1 MDNWQHPGLAG
12 TVVTRPRPSRA
23 SDVIAADT
31 GQAIVLLD
39 LRAGR
44 VRALPGTARTRWRGR
59 HPDAVLVPVRP
70 AAPGWGTSETAAAVA
85 ALAIPPAAWAL
96 RALAAIS
103 VTLTARSAGRHRRS
117 FARMVRLA
125 RASSFRRHVAG
136 PHEAEAA
143 LRAVRWTAQFVP
155 ARIAC
160 LEESVA
166 TMVALSLAGRRADW
180 RHGIATDPVRLHAWI
195 EVGGQPVGESASTR
209 AYTPLIRIPRP
220 GLGTGG
226 TA

>member
-96 RALAAIS
+96 RALAAIA
-103 VTLTARSAGRHRRS
+103 VTLTARSAARHRRS
-117 FARMVRLA
+117 FAQMVRLA